1 MFPWLVRKCEAD
13 PFQFL
18 ESFKRRAQQQ
28 CGGKVPRE
36 HEFITASEIER
47 RQDNAVTAR
56 IARNVGNR
64 VALSAGEWRGASP
77 LFQEG

>member
-1 MFPWLVRKCEAD
+1 MFPWLVRKCEAE

-18 ESFKRRAQQQ
+18 ESLKMRGASSAEERS
-28 CGGKVPRE
+28 RE
-36 HEFITASEIER
+36 HEFITASEIEH

-56 IARNVGNR
+56 IARNVGSG
-64 VALSAGEWRGASP
+64 VALSAGERRGASP